1 MIYILQIL
9 IHVAWSWPSSL
20 TFYALEKVQGES
32 AWRQGS
38 DDLKKLNKD
47 VKNVKKVAAAAAY
60 EALMKQIPSLLE
72 SGRNKVRI

>member
-38 DDLKKLNKD
+38 DNLKKLNKD
-47 VKNVKKVAAAAAY
+47 VKNVKKVAAAY